1 MNARFWKTKLKKKKK
16 ANMSQKIIQKKQ
28 NGTFSQQGDRRT
40 IQFNIACGKFK
51 SENFQ
56 LS

>member
-1 MNARFWKTKLKKKKK
+1 MPDSEKQNFKKK
-16 ANMSQKIIQKKQ
+16 AKVSQKIIQKKQ
-28 NGTFSQQGDRRT
+28 NDTFSQQGDRRT

-51 SENFQ
+51 YQNFQ